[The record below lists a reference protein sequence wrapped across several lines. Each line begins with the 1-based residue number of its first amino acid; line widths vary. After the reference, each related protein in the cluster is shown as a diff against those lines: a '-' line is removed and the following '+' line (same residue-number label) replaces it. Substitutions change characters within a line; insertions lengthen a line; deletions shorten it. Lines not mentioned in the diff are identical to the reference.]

1 MESLEELVEVYKTA
15 TQDLHFRCMEFEE
28 EIRAAKRTIIIGE
41 ASKVAMLEEEL
52 ATSERA
58 RKALEKE
65 VLLFSSYQVTS
76 NDRVRVLKRCP
87 DTFFSLRAETH
98 LSSEN
103 TDIEVLYISI

>member
-1 MESLEELVEVYKTA
+1 MESLEELVEVYSSA
-15 TQDLHFRCMEFEE
+15 TQDLHFRCMEFKE
-28 EIRAAKRTIIIGE
+28 EIRAAKRAIIIGE

-87 DTFFSLRAETH
+87 DTFFSLRAENPFIKRKH
-98 LSSEN
+98 
-103 TDIEVLYISI
+103 